1 MEHIMTSAPQA
12 RLLVGMGGSGMKTL
26 SRFVNLL
33 TEHAEESVNSEVFM
47 AYLLVDTD
55 AGELELCEKEIRQAY
70 SRVHR
75 EPNIRTVL
83 LSADITDFSSF
94 VASKLKKGGHHE
106 RLRETW
112 WYRTNRKGA
121 PEPFTAINLKDSPT
135 RGAGQCPQVS
145 TFLAWNQMR
154 LIESTVDDILNTLK
168 NRSVQGKNLQNWTLE
183 VSLVSSLAGGTGRG
197 CWHLVSSK
205 IREKLRDLNQR
216 PKPVGFFFDSSIFGE
231 TVKREEQT
239 MKLRVNSITGVSELI
254 AWLRNEY
261 ERDSDLP
268 SFRFTLPSLENPDDR
283 SSDLIDTTKLNV
295 TVAGEE
301 LMGVTGRAPISAA
314 YLIFNAGKQGRLGP
328 ADAYYQSVASALYAR
343 LFQSTQTTNINEAG
357 HLNGLGSATISVP
370 ISGIRTYVQS
380 YARQFLPT
388 YFSQAA
394 QQTQIARVVES
405 LFAGVGLDT
414 LDTIPP
420 KSDSTANNVLQRVY
434 SSIVLELSKT
444 KSELE
449 KKLQPKTRDYKDA
462 EGKAKTL
469 TNWPKQNEDE
479 IRRFVRKDLVN
490 RLFGA
495 RESDKSQSVGGSL
508 GNLEVGV
515 AKRVESDPHFFK
527 RIYGGSETVSVENP
541 IAEATRLL
549 LEQPSVKLRNATGT
563 ETEGLDTT
571 SYGTKLAIANKVV
584 ERLTAMLAHLDRR
597 ASEGSGAAKGRV
609 LVSPAEA
616 LAKARS
622 GLLKSAVTTDERD
635 ALLSSVDAWL
645 ISQSREQLDASLRD
659 LLIEAKDKIL
669 SMTRSLENIVS
680 KLESEVSRRK
690 SKTDRSRQNNF
701 WTAND
706 FNKILNPSTSSFDQG
721 ILSEQTLQA
730 VERDDKLNEEFHRL
744 MNLHQLAGFEEAKKR
759 FIDAMQ
765 RWIDT
770 ASKASNVDFGRKV
783 LDIIDE
789 HLEKMADQ
797 FVLPNDFYEK
807 NFGFF
812 ETVKRLMRSWGHKM
826 LDRAGAPQDIAKLRQ
841 VFANQFGYDFPNSS
855 DGQPKELDD
864 DDVIELTE
872 NVCKAM
878 AVRLGGRTD
887 PLFQQRFDEG
897 ERPTYDSVAVVL
909 PFESRFDDAFAE
921 EIDAEA
927 KKNPQFSGAGH
938 FTATHTYKE
947 LDVGNPYT
955 MFAYATQQFEDWR
968 SDSGMARIAS
978 LEYYKTPAVLNWLRA
993 CEDPSGA
1000 SVFVDGDE
1008 LRETYNIPSCR
1019 DIYGLGF
1026 ISPLFVHDRTL
1037 RELRWSPW
1045 WDQSK
1050 ARSKDKRTERLDLLA
1065 YALLRTPPTDGAKH
1079 FEAVL
1084 KKAEWPLP
1092 LLAWREGKA
1101 EDLTPAWHFTRR
1113 AIRKCT
1119 EVTATKERDADHKA
1133 FAPNH
1138 GYSSI
1143 RRCIDDILAND
1154 AIAAAIA
1161 GEADIF
1167 MSKVLCNND
1176 YADDFNADD
1185 DTKTAFRYLGDRLT
1199 EAKSKQDGP
1208 AAEKMK
1214 KLIDE
1219 LIARVTELGNYSPE
1233 KLKEHFERIR
1243 RNSELQTS
1251 A

>member
-1 MEHIMTSAPQA
+1 MEHLMTSSPQA
-12 RLLVGMGGSGMKTL
+12 RLFVGMGGSGMKTL
-26 SRFVNLL
+26 SHFVNLL

-55 AGELELCEKEIRQAY
+55 AGELAVCEKEIRQAY
-70 SRVHR
+70 SRIHR

-83 LSADITDFSSF
+83 ISADITDFSSF
-94 VASKLKKGGHHE
+94 VASKLKKGGHHP

-112 WYRTNRKGA
+112 WYRTNRKGVH
-121 PEPFTAINLKDSPT
+121 EPFTALNLKDSPT

-154 LIESTVDDILNTLK
+154 LIETTIDDILNTLK

-216 PKPVGFFFDSSIFGE
+216 PKPVGFFFDSSVFGE

-261 ERDSDLP
+261 ERDTDLP
-268 SFRFTLPSLENPDDR
+268 SFQFTLPSMENPDDR

-301 LMGVTGRAPISAA
+301 LLGVTGRAPISAA
-314 YLIFNAGKQGRLGP
+314 YLIFNAGKQGRLGT

-343 LFQSTQTTNINEAG
+343 LFQSTQTANINEAG

-370 ISGIRTYVQS
+370 ISGIRTYVQG

-394 QQTQIARVVES
+394 QQAQIARVVES
-405 LFAGVGLDT
+405 FFDGIGLET

-420 KSDSTANNVLQRVY
+420 KSDSIANNVIQRVY
-434 SSIVLELSKT
+434 SSIVFELSKT

-469 TNWPKQNEDE
+469 TNWPKQNEDV
-479 IRRFVRKDLVN
+479 IRDFVRKDLVN
-490 RLFGA
+490 RLFGV
-495 RESDKSQSVGGSL
+495 RESDKSRSVGGSL
-508 GNLEVGV
+508 GNLEVSV
-515 AKRVESDPHFFK
+515 TQRVESDPHFFK
-527 RIYGGSETVSVENP
+527 RVYGGSETVSVTNP

-563 ETEGLDTT
+563 NTETLDIT
-571 SYGTKLAIANKVV
+571 SYGTKLAIANKAV

-597 ASEGSGAAKGRV
+597 ANDGSGAAKGRV

-645 ISQSREQLDASLRD
+645 ISQSRQHLDDCLKD
-659 LLIEAKDKIL
+659 LLVNAKDEIV
-669 SMTRSLENIVS
+669 SMKRSLETVVS
-680 KLESEVSRRK
+680 KLDSEVGKRK
-690 SKTDRSRQNNF
+690 SKTDRSRENNF
-701 WTAND
+701 WTASD
-706 FNKILNPSTSSFDQG
+706 FDKILNPGTSSFDQG
-721 ILSEQTLQA
+721 ILSAQVLQA
-730 VERDDKLNEEFHRL
+730 VERDDKLEEEFHRL
-744 MNLHQLAGFEEAKKR
+744 MNLHQLAGFEVAKDR

-765 RWIDT
+765 RWID
-770 ASKASNVDFGRKV
+770 ASSKASALDLGRKV

-812 ETVKRLMRSWGHKM
+812 ETVKRLMRTWGQKM

-841 VFANQFGYDFPNSS
+841 VFENQFGCAFPNSS

-864 DDVIELTE
+864 DDVIELAQ

-909 PFESRFDDAFAE
+909 PFESRFDAAFAR

-927 KKNPQFSGAGH
+927 KTNPQFSGAGH
-938 FTATHTYKE
+938 FKATATYKE
-947 LDVGNPYT
+947 LEVGNPYT

-978 LEYYKTPAVLNWLRA
+978 LEYYKIPAVLNWLRA

-1000 SVFVDGDE
+1000 SVFVDGEE
-1008 LRETYNIPSCR
+1008 LRDTYNIPTCR

-1026 ISPLFVHDRTL
+1026 ISPLFVHDKTL
-1037 RELRWSPW
+1037 KELRWSP

-1065 YALLRTPPTDGAKH
+1065 YALLKTPPTDCATH
-1079 FEAVL
+1079 FDAIL
-1084 KKAEWPLP
+1084 KKAEWTLP
-1092 LLAWREGKA
+1092 LLAWRDGKP
-1101 EDLTPAWHFTRR
+1101 EDSTPPWHFTRR
-1113 AIRKCT
+1113 AIRECT
-1119 EVTATKERDADHKA
+1119 EVTATKERDANHQA
-1133 FAPNH
+1133 FAANN
-1138 GYSSI
+1138 GYPSI
-1143 RRCIDDILAND
+1143 RRCIDDLLAND
-1154 AIAAAIA
+1154 TIAAAIA

-1167 MSKVLCNND
+1167 MSHVLCNNE
-1176 YADDFNADD
+1176 YADDFNADSD
-1185 DTKTAFRYLGDRLT
+1185 IRTAFRYLGDRLA
-1199 EAKSKQDGP
+1199 EAKTKQDGP
-1208 AAEKMK
+1208 ASEKMK

-1219 LIARVTELGNYSPE
+1219 LIARVAELGTYSPE
-1233 KLKEHFERIR
+1233 KLKEHFEKIR